1 MASQAPPTMYMPIIP
16 PPTPAPSPPPGQT
29 SFHGIDPII
38 LAHLASF
45 ATLSPAARRLHLH
58 ALIQAC
64 TSPELLFLSTT
75 IAPLLRRDFLHA
87 LPTEVSLH
95 ILSFIHDP
103 RSLARAARVSRYWN
117 ELLKDECLWKEMCI
131 RHGFSHDLEAA
142 ESYRLEHE
150 SDARSEADAYDSGR
164 SSVPTRAESDNF
176 PYRKFFIYEYL
187 RSVSF

>member
-1 MASQAPPTMYMPIIP
+1 M
-16 PPTPAPSPPPGQT
+16 
-29 SFHGIDPII
+29 
-38 LAHLASF
+38 
-45 ATLSPAARRLHLH
+45 
-58 ALIQAC
+58 
-64 TSPELLFLSTT
+64 
-75 IAPLLRRDFLHA
+75 
-87 LPTEVSLH
+87 
-95 ILSFIHDP
+95 
-103 RSLARAARVSRYWN
+103 SRYWN